1 MKIKIELTENSYL
14 IYVDY
19 KLNKITNIFK
29 ENKYGNKIL
38 IVSDDNVFP
47 LYGNLI
53 KEGLSTMGKKVFEVI
68 LAPGEKTKTFNQL
81 IKIIE
86 VCGKN
91 KMGRDDTILTL
102 GGGVVSDIGG
112 FASSIYMR
120 GINFVTVPT
129 TLLAQVDASVGGKT
143 AVNLPFGK
151 NLVGSFYQP
160 SFVYI
165 DLNTLDTLSN
175 KEIKQG
181 ISEIIKYGIIK
192 KKQIFDIMEKETV
205 DIKQHYKFLVT
216 ESLKIKKDVVEK
228 DEKEKRGLREILNF
242 GHTLGHAIEISHF
255 PKFTHGEAVALGMVG
270 ETFISSCIGLC
281 GKDVFY
287 KVKEVVKKWEL
298 PFSFKNIKLEEALE
312 FLSYD
317 KKVRQGKI
325 RFVLP
330 QSIGKVKTG
339 VVLTIEEVENFLK
352 DIG

>member
-1 MKIKIELTENSYL
+1 MKIKIELSEESYL

-19 KLNKITNIFK
+19 TLGKISNIFRGK
-29 ENKYGNKIL
+29 KYSNKIL
-38 IVSDDNVFP
+38 IVSDTNVFP
-47 LYGNLI
+47 IYGNII
-53 KEGLSTMGKKVFEVI
+53 KEELSTIGKEVFEIV
-68 LAPGEKTKTFNQL
+68 LPPGEKTKNFNQL

-86 VCGKN
+86 VCGN
-91 KMGRDDTILTL
+91 NRMGRDDTILTL

-165 DLNTLDTLSN
+165 DLNTLNTLSN

-192 KKQIFDIMEKETV
+192 NKQIFDIMERETV
-205 DIKQHYKFLVT
+205 DIKKHYKFLVT
-216 ESLKIKKDVVEK
+216 ESLKIKKEVVEK

-255 PKFTHGEAVALGMVG
+255 PRFTHGEAVALGMVG
-270 ETFISSCIGLC
+270 ETYISSCVGLC
-281 GKDVFY
+281 EKDVFY

-298 PFSFKNIKLEEALE
+298 PFSFTNIKLEETLK

-339 VVLTIEEVENFLK
+339 VVFTIEEVENFLK